1 MCKGA
6 WQIMTDPRRY
16 LVRMIIFLAIV
27 ASIAALLW
35 APLHNA
41 FMGNPALNG
50 VILGALLLGII
61 YVIRQTLRLSPEQRW
76 LVGVQKN
83 GKLKQPNAKPVL
95 LATVYAMLA
104 DQNQGEHL
112 SALSLRSVL
121 DGVAARLDEGREI
134 SRYMIG
140 LLVFLGLL
148 GTFWGLLQT
157 IGAVGLV
164 VGSLDADST
173 NFDTM
178 MTQLRNG
185 LDAPLSGM
193 ATAFSSSLFG
203 LAGSLVLGFL
213 DLQLGQAMGRFFNEL
228 EDWLSAF
235 AKFNEGGAK
244 TDGVSTSA
252 LASGMSE
259 EAARALLSL
268 SHSIA
273 AGEESRAQTLAQMS
287 TMNTALA
294 SLNEAM
300 ADDRRL
306 REQLAQLN
314 ANILQLSSDLQRDRT
329 QQTSVVASELRA
341 LSSSIAKLI
350 SEKSAPRPAPRA
362 SKDS

>member
-1 MCKGA
+1 M
-6 WQIMTDPRRY
+6 MTDPRRY
-16 LVRMIIFLAIV
+16 LVRMLIFLLVVAAI
-27 ASIAALLW
+27 AGLLH
-35 APLHNA
+35 APLLRA

-50 VILGALLLGII
+50 VILGVLMIGII
-61 YVIRQTLRLSPEQRW
+61 YTFRQNLRLLPESRW
-76 LVGVQKN
+76 LTTIQKT
-83 GKLKQPNAKPVL
+83 GKLDNRQVKPVL

-104 DQNQGEHL
+104 DQRKESQL

-164 VGSLDADST
+164 VGSLDTAGTD
-173 NFDTM
+173 FDTM
-178 MTQLRNG
+178 MAQLKGG

-235 AKFNEGGAK
+235 ARFNDNGPAASEGGV
-244 TDGVSTSA
+244 TP

-259 EAARALLSL
+259 EAARALIHLGN
-268 SHSIA
+268 SIA
-273 AGEESRAQTLAQMS
+273 AGEDNRQRVLDQLGNINM
-287 TMNTALA
+287 TMAA
-294 SLNEAM
+294 LNEALT
-300 ADDRRL
+300 DDRRL

-314 ANILQLSSDLQRDRT
+314 AGIARLAADLQDERGRT
-329 QQTSVVASELRA
+329 NSAVAAELRTLA
-341 LSSSIAKLI
+341 NAVNKAASS
-350 SEKSAPRPAPRA
+350 RPTRQ
-362 SKDS
+362 SKGS